1 MDALLPVIWWL
12 DRRWGSFVARVA
24 SVGADGSAPAAGRFR
39 GPLVVQGASARAVAE
54 HAASGSRRRVSGGP
68 AERPAVTGDGPA
80 DVDPAVSAPIGCPK
94 PPTGRTPDWLAETH
108 PEPPGAVALAAHL
121 DARRAQA
128 AALRALLFA
137 RQRRYA
143 EAEAAFAQAASL
155 DPALD
160 LADLDGFWE
169 LGRGA
174 HEAAVRA
181 YDGAGRPR
189 DAMVLRATLDGRYRP
204 RLVRTA

>member
-1 MDALLPVIWWL
+1 MDVLMPVLWRL
-12 DRRWGSFVARVA
+12 DRGWRSFVTAVASLAGGARSPAREFAARVPTIPSERPVATSAPDSAPIVGTA
-24 SVGADGSAPAAGRFR
+24 SGARPAACGQSVRGSAPEGAPVAALPGSS
-39 GPLVVQGASARAVAE
+39 VARK
-54 HAASGSRRRVSGGP
+54 P
-68 AERPAVTGDGPA
+68 A
-80 DVDPAVSAPIGCPK
+80 
-94 PPTGRTPDWLAETH
+94 WLLEAH

-128 AALRALLFA
+128 AGLRALLLA

-143 EAEAAFAQAASL
+143 EAEDAFAQTAKL
-155 DPALD
+155 DPTFD
-160 LADLDGFWE
+160 LSTLDGFWD

-181 YDGAGRPR
+181 YEGAGRQR
-189 DAMVLRATLDGRYRP
+189 DAMLLRATLDGRYRP

>member
-1 MDALLPVIWWL
+1 MPALWWL
-12 DRRWGSFVARVA
+12 DQQWRSFVAVVA
-24 SVGADGSAPAAGRFR
+24 ALDRRAQPAAAPFR
-39 GPLVVQGASARAVAE
+39 MTRTVDADATFRPPVHGEPKTAVRQPDDAGLVTAVQREATVSSGPSPV
-54 HAASGSRRRVSGGP
+54 P
-68 AERPAVTGDGPA
+68 AN
-80 DVDPAVSAPIGCPK
+80 PK
-94 PPTGRTPDWLAETH
+94 PATGRKPDWLLETH

-128 AALRALLFA
+128 AGLRALLFA

-143 EAEAAFAQAASL
+143 EAEEAFAQAATL

-160 LADLDGFWE
+160 LTALDGFWD

-181 YDGAGRPR
+181 YEAAGRAR
-189 DAMVLRATLDGRYRP
+189 DAMLLRATLDGRYRP